1 MAVVVIFNEDLDN
14 KTVKQV
20 DTENGKKVGAP
31 GAEIEVLDSINRTST
46 DTHYYESETKYLKHV
61 ETGAVWAAE
70 IGKMK
75 KRAAP
80 RNEELT
86 PDSSAEFVR
95 ASEDNR
101 WSFNLTSAISS
112 YHIPA
117 NQQFAGNFTDK
128 TGIFAQYANAK
139 EANAD
144 LASKKLTV
152 TTDEYFADTV
162 EGKPKILATTFEL
175 PYPAL
180 PFREGK
186 AAAQLTAAS
195 FDGHVEL
202 VIAENDARQAAAKL
216 EKTYHYKY
224 TDINGKVYEGTKV
237 STEHSLTVADFEPT
251 VPWYMIEKAEY
262 SVEPFHVTGFFFD
275 EEIAPEKIEVQNLVD
290 HL

>member
-31 GAEIEVLDSINRTST
+31 GAEIEVLDSINKTST
-46 DTHYYESETKYLKHV
+46 DTHYYEGETKYLKHV

-75 KRAAP
+75 ERAAP

-86 PDSSAEFVR
+86 PDSTVRFV
-95 ASEDNR
+95 AGGEDNL
-101 WSFNLTSAISS
+101 WSFDLTSAVSGNTIPVSS
-112 YHIPA
+112 
-117 NQQFAGNFTDK
+117 QLAGNYADK

-144 LASKKLTV
+144 LAGKKLTF

-175 PYPAL
+175 PYPEI
-180 PFREGK
+180 PYREGK
-186 AAAQLTAAS
+186 AEAYLTAAS
-195 FDGHVEL
+195 YDGHLEL
-202 VIAENDARQAAAKL
+202 VITESDERQAAL
-216 EKTYHYKY
+216 MVDKTYHYKF

-237 STEHSLTVADFEPT
+237 SKLHTLTVADFDPT
-251 VPWYMIEKAEY
+251 LNWYSIELAEY
-262 SVEPFHVTGFFFD
+262 SVEPFHVNGFFFD
-275 EEIAPEKIEVQNLVD
+275 EEIAPEKATAQNLVD

>member
-31 GAEIEVLDSINRTST
+31 GAEIEVLDSLDKADT
-46 DTHYYESETKYLKHV
+46 DTHYYEGETKYLKHV

-75 KRAAP
+75 ERAAP

-86 PDSSAEFVR
+86 PESKEGQFIIQSDVVML
-95 ASEDNR
+95 NYQPV
-101 WSFNLTSAISS
+101 SAISGNHLS
-112 YHIPA
+112 PVSETVST
-117 NQQFAGNFTDK
+117 AG
-128 TGIFAQYANAK
+128 YENAK
-139 EANAD
+139 AFNDAHE
-144 LASKKLTV
+144 
-152 TTDEYFADTV
+152 TTTYSYTNTEYFADSV

-175 PYPAL
+175 PYPKL
-180 PFREGK
+180 PYRTGK
-186 AAAQLTAAS
+186 AEAYLTAFAS
-195 FDGHVEL
+195 DGHVEL
-202 VIAENDARQAAAKL
+202 VITESEERQAAEAM

-237 STEHSLTVADFEPT
+237 STAHNLSLSDFDHSLN
-251 VPWYMIEKAEY
+251 WYMITNAEY
-262 SVEPFHVTGFFFD
+262 SVEPFHVSGFFFN
-275 EEIAPEKIEVQNLVD
+275 EEIAPEKATAQNLVD